1 MKKHLL
7 IVLAPLLA
15 AASLSAQTVTLQFTA
30 RDATDHY
37 VQLDSVTITN
47 YTRSWQETIF
57 WPDTTLTL
65 QIGVG
70 IEDAGIGGMPS
81 LKLSQNNPNPFS
93 GMTEVELSVADKGEV
108 TLEISDING
117 RIMETFHGTSL
128 QRGIHRF
135 RVGLSTAGT
144 YMMTARQRGKASSI
158 KMVCNGGSSN
168 NIEYVGLSTEPAS
181 MLKSFTT
188 KPFDLG
194 DMMEYEGCAVV
205 NGTEVV
211 SQTVMQAQNAS
222 ETVVLRFT
230 GVVSGDDMPCPDAAT
245 VTDHE
250 GNVYNTVQI
259 GGKCW
264 TRENMRCTTSPNG
277 YLTAGGN
284 LTSCYV
290 AYYYDY
296 SSSPIPLVD
305 RGLLYNWAGAMDTT
319 ATTYFSDSFIG
330 RRGICPA
337 GWHVPDDDEW
347 ANLFNYVSNISAY
360 RCNDNPSYIAKSLA
374 SKQYWDT
381 FSGNCVPGNNH
392 DDNNTTGFSAV
403 PAGGGQTTS
412 FSSSGFETL
421 FWTSTSYNGAFATHY
436 SIAAI
441 RATIYKSDTNKQY
454 GLSVRRL
461 RD

>member
-1 MKKHLL
+1 MRKHLL
-7 IVLAPLLA
+7 IALATLLA
-15 AASLSAQTVTLQFTA
+15 TASLSAQSITLQFTG

-37 VQLDSVTITN
+37 MQLDSVTITN
-47 YTRSWQETIF
+47 FIRNWQETVF

-65 QIGVG
+65 QVSTGV
-70 IEDAGIGGMPS
+70 EDMGTGSVPS

-93 GMTEVELSVADKGEV
+93 GVTEVELSVADKGKV
-108 TLEISDING
+108 TLEISDLSG
-117 RIMETFHGTSL
+117 RIVATYQETSL
-128 QRGIHRF
+128 PQGVHRF
-135 RVGLSTAGT
+135 RVSLATAGT
-144 YMMTARQRGKASSI
+144 YMLTARQRGRVSSI

-168 NIEYVGLSTEPAS
+168 AIEYVGQSGESALTLKAST
-181 MLKSFTT
+181 TQ
-188 KPFDLG
+188 PFDLG
-194 DMMEYEGCAVV
+194 DMMEYEGYAVV
-205 NGTEVV
+205 NGAEVV
-211 SQTVMQAQNAS
+211 SQTVMQAQTAS
-222 ETVVLRFT
+222 ETIVLRFV
-230 GVVSGDDMPCPDAAT
+230 GVVSGDGMPCPDAAT

-264 TRENMRCTTSPNG
+264 MKENMRCTTSPKG
-277 YLTAGGN
+277 HLTAGGY

-305 RGLLYNWAGAMDTT
+305 RGLLYNWSGAMDTT
-319 ATTYFSDSFIG
+319 ANTYISDSFFG

-337 GWHVPDDDEW
+337 GWHVPDNNEW

-360 RCNDNPSYIAKSLA
+360 TCNGNPANIGKALA
-374 SKQYWDT
+374 SVEYWGN
-381 FSGNCVPGNNH
+381 FSGNCAPGNNQNE
-392 DDNNTTGFSAV
+392 NNGTGFTAV
-403 PAGGGQTTS
+403 PAGCGSANS

-421 FWTSTSYNGAFATHY
+421 FWTSTSNTGAFAKSY

-441 RATIYKSDTNKQY
+441 QASITSSNSNKEY
-454 GLSVRRL
+454 GRSVRCI

>member
-15 AASLSAQTVTLQFTA
+15 AASLSAQTVTLQFTG
-30 RDATDHY
+30 RDATGHY

-47 YTRSWQETIF
+47 YTRNWQETVF

-65 QIGVG
+65 QIGTG
-70 IEDAGIGGMPS
+70 IEDAGTGGTPS

-93 GMTEVELSVADKGEV
+93 GMTEVELSVADKGKV

-117 RIMETFHGTSL
+117 RIMETFQETSL
-128 QRGIHRF
+128 PRGIHHF

-144 YMMTARQRGKASSI
+144 YMLTARQRGKVSSI

-168 NIEYVGLSTEPAS
+168 AIEYVGLSMVPAFVP
-181 MLKSFTT
+181 KSHTT

-194 DMMEYEGCAVV
+194 DMMEYEGYAVV
-205 NGTEVV
+205 NGAEVV
-211 SQTVMQAQNAS
+211 SQTVTQPQNAS
-222 ETVVLRFT
+222 ETVVLRFM
-230 GVVSGDDMPCPDAAT
+230 GVVSGDGMPCPDAAT

-250 GNVYNTVQI
+250 GNVYSTVQI

-264 TRENMRCTTSPNG
+264 MRENMRCTTSPNG
-277 YLTAGGN
+277 HLTAGGN

-305 RGLLYNWAGAMDTT
+305 RGLLYNWSGAMDTT
-319 ATTYFSDSFIG
+319 ATTYISDSFIS

-337 GWHVPDDDEW
+337 GWHVPNDDEW
-347 ANLFNYVSNISAY
+347 SNLFNYVSNVNAY
-360 RCNDNPSYIAKSLA
+360 RCNDHITYIAKSLA
-374 SKQYWDT
+374 SKDYWDT
-381 FSGNCVPGNNH
+381 FSGNCVPGNNQN
-392 DDNNTTGFSAV
+392 DNNATGFSAI
-403 PAGGGQTTS
+403 PAGCGNTS
-412 FSSSGFETL
+412 FTSSGFETL

-441 RATIYKSDTNKQY
+441 RATVYKSDTNKQHGY
-454 GLSVRRL
+454 SVRCI